1 MAQPLIGCS
10 GWDYKDSVEK
20 GGWVGSFYPDSHTK
34 RLQYYSQFF
43 PTVEIEDTF
52 CDNTYSR
59 MTKRTFYDMVKAV
72 ANNFQF
78 SVKVP
83 ENITHIK
90 RLDSRRHATVAFQ
103 NFLDKISPLK
113 DANKLGAISLQLP
126 SSFTI
131 NEFKQIEGF
140 LDKLPLGYDYAMGFY
155 HSSWQIEESS
165 SMLRHYNIAVV
176 IMDSPDLQPKH
187 LSNITMTADHVLIR
201 FHDLMNEPRSNYLY
215 NEDQLRAWAYKINQL
230 RKDPEIKILRLYFNN
245 HYGGKAIANAIQ
257 LKEMVGGKM
266 STKEQKM
273 QRKVLDAISK
283 VEAQKQFVDYS
294 EA

>member
-10 GWDYKDSVEK
+10 GWDYIDSVEK
-20 GGWVGSFYPDSHTK
+20 GGWVGSFYPASHTK

-52 CDNTYSR
+52 CDNIYSR
-59 MTKRTFYDMVKAV
+59 MTKRTFYDMAKAV

-103 NFLDKISPLK
+103 NFLHKISPLK

-140 LDKLPLGYDYAMGFY
+140 LDKLPLGYDYAIGFH
-155 HSSWQIEESS
+155 HSSWRIEESLN
-165 SMLRHYNIAVV
+165 MLRHYNIAVV

-187 LSNITMTADHVLIR
+187 LSNITMTADHLLIR

-215 NEDQLRAWAYKINQL
+215 SEDQLRVWADKINQL

-257 LKEMVGGKM
+257 LKEMVGGKL

-283 VEAQKQFVDYS
+283 VDAQKQFVDFS